1 MAITKAKK
9 VQLLDTLK
17 GMVTGAV
24 SIVFVHFKGLTTKET
39 NEVRDALKKEGVRF
53 SVVKKTLL
61 KRTLADA
68 GVTGELPELT
78 GEVAIAYLPKGA
90 GDDASV
96 TARGLNEFVKKFKT
110 KLVFLGGVMEGAFLS
125 KGDTEMYAAIPSTQ
139 ILRGMFANVINSP
152 IQRIAIAL
160 GEVAKIK

>member
-17 GMVTGAV
+17 GMVTDAV

-96 TARGLNEFVKKFKT
+96 TARGLNGFVKKFKN

-160 GEVAKIK
+160 GEVAKTK